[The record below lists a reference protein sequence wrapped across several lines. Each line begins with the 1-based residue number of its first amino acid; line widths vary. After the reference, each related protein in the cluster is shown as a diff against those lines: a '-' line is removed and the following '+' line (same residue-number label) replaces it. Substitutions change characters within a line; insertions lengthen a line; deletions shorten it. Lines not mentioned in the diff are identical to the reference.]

1 MEEDDRFIEIDPREL
16 SSEARRGLIEEFV
29 TREGTEYG
37 LREKSLEDKVRD
49 VERQLASGEAR
60 IVYDSLEEQAN
71 IVPVRG
77 GRDSGPSSR
86 S

>member
-16 SSEARRGLIEEFV
+16 SSDALRGLIEEFV

-77 GRDSGPSSR
+77 RRDSEPSSR
-86 S
+86 R